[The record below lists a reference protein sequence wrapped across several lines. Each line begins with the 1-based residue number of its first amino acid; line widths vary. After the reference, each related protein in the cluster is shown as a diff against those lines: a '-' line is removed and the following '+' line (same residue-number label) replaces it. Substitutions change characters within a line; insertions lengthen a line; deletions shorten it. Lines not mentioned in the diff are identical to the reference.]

1 MSRFI
6 CIGIV
11 LLLLLIT
18 GVTVFAQAPG
28 EWRYYEN
35 DRFSLAYPNSW
46 ELSEADRIITL
57 SYEGYTLSLLQGEL
71 RSGLPAGDFERRK
84 LIGPYGIPVDLLI
97 YDGRIKQV
105 LYARL
110 EGPGVTL
117 SIILDGP
124 PGQDSACEDLAI
136 PPSVVDEA
144 SQIVSSL
151 RLTAVQQPSDVRVAP
166 FFSGEINPIDTWQT
180 YSHPTEPFG
189 FRYPLT
195 WTLQEEAGRLVLVRD
210 GVSFV
215 IAYSPIGTPPPMFA
229 PELWNKGN
237 LEARVPIYGLHQAI
251 PSQAIDPQADGSA
264 AGVIYEPILTP
275 DDQFVMWVSAD
286 TRLDTATMDEID
298 MVISTF
304 KTRLRVTGYTAQ
316 LSCRRI

>member
-6 CIGIV
+6 CIGMV

-18 GVTVFAQAPG
+18 GVTVLAQTPG
-28 EWRYYEN
+28 ERRYYQN
-35 DRFSLAYPNSW
+35 DRFSLAYPNAW
-46 ELSEADRIITL
+46 ELSEADTIITL
-57 SYEGYTLSLLQGEL
+57 SYGGYTLSVMQGEL

-110 EGPGVTL
+110 EGPGVIL
-117 SIILDGP
+117 SIALDGP
-124 PGQDSACEDLAI
+124 PGQDTTYEDLGI

-144 SQIVSSL
+144 NQIVSSL
-151 RLTAVQQPSDVRVAP
+151 KLNAVQQPSDVTVVP
-166 FFSGEINPIDTWQT
+166 FFGGEINLIDTWQT

-189 FRYPLT
+189 FRYPSS
-195 WTLQEEAGRLVLVRD
+195 WTLQEETGRLVLVRD

-215 IAYSPIGTPPPMFA
+215 IAYSPIGTQPPQFD
-229 PELWNKGN
+229 PELWTRSN
-237 LEARVPIYGLHQAI
+237 LEIRVPIYGLHQAI
-251 PSQAIDPQADGSA
+251 PSEAIDPRPDGTAS
-264 AGVIYEPILTP
+264 GVIYEPILTP

-286 TRLDTATMDEID
+286 SRLDTAAMDEID
-298 MVISTF
+298 MIISTF
-304 KTRLRVTGYTAQ
+304 KTHLPEQVT
-316 LSCRRI
+316 RPN